1 MIWPGAQ
8 NASSHRS
15 KREGEK
21 VGEIFKRKNTEHLG
35 NTRKGI
41 RAEMGV
47 GGDRPNLCSYP
58 LRLSH
63 LRIAAWNLNKKDTD
77 RQSWGQLEV
86 SSVVLT
92 QESSL
97 AV

>member
-1 MIWPGAQ
+1 MARRTERKLPQ
-8 NASSHRS
+8 
-15 KREGEK
+15 KQEKGEK
-21 VGEIFKRKNTEHLG
+21 VGEIFKKNTEHLG